1 MTDETNGGVAACRP
15 PIARREP
22 VKRVFHGDAVIDPYE
37 WMRDK
42 QSPEVRDYVAAQ
54 NAYCD
59 ARMAG
64 LAGLRGTLFD
74 ELKAHVQ
81 ETDMSVPVRMD
92 GYWYFARTREG
103 SQYAVQCRVPV
114 RGEDDWTPPEVGG
127 AGDEGGSA
135 VGAGSLPGE
144 QVVFDANREAEGHDF
159 FALGGLS
166 VSKDGR
172 WMLYGVDTR
181 GDERYDFRIRDLDT
195 GDELPERL
203 DGIGAA
209 CFTPDARWVFY
220 VTLDDAWRPCEVRRH
235 RVGSPV
241 EQDEVVFHE
250 DDERFWVGVGMSFD
264 EHSIVICS
272 ASKTSSEVWMLPT
285 ATPEGEFSVFI
296 ARKDDVEYDVSF
308 ACFEGA
314 GADGADIP
322 VAVVYHNAQDP
333 NFEIDVIDMRT
344 HQPPYTLGEGVRVA
358 VGSPYG
364 CEHGDDVEPGASS
377 MPIGTPYSNPC
388 NPAIL
393 QGAHGLGIEGISIHR
408 HFVALQYRAES
419 LPRIAV
425 MTKRAAAE
433 DFLAGRPWRFTELV
447 PHALEDD
454 WDVDESVDE
463 INEERA
469 EIWGKL
475 DAAAA
480 AQGKGSA
487 VHGVSRRAM
496 TSSDGATADRMP
508 GETRRLYSIGVCG
521 NPSYD
526 APRMRYSFASYT
538 RPGELH
544 DYDPDTGEAYETAG
558 QPTDD
563 RQTTGGRNN
572 MKVVKIAPAK
582 EA

>member
-103 SQYAVQCRVPV
+103 SQYAVQCRLPV

-203 DGIGAA
+203 EGIGAA

-272 ASKTSSEVWMLPT
+272 ASKTSSEVWMLST

-333 NFEIDVIDMRT
+333 NFEIDEIGRASCR
-344 HQPPYTLGEGVRVA
+344 ERV
-358 VGSPYG
+358 
-364 CEHGDDVEPGASS
+364 
-377 MPIGTPYSNPC
+377 
-388 NPAIL
+388 
-393 QGAHGLGIEGISIHR
+393 
-408 HFVALQYRAES
+408 
-419 LPRIAV
+419 
-425 MTKRAAAE
+425 
-433 DFLAGRPWRFTELV
+433 
-447 PHALEDD
+447 
-454 WDVDESVDE
+454 
-463 INEERA
+463 
-469 EIWGKL
+469 
-475 DAAAA
+475 
-480 AQGKGSA
+480 
-487 VHGVSRRAM
+487 
-496 TSSDGATADRMP
+496 
-508 GETRRLYSIGVCG
+508 
-521 NPSYD
+521 
-526 APRMRYSFASYT
+526 
-538 RPGELH
+538 
-544 DYDPDTGEAYETAG
+544 
-558 QPTDD
+558 
-563 RQTTGGRNN
+563 
-572 MKVVKIAPAK
+572 
-582 EA
+582 